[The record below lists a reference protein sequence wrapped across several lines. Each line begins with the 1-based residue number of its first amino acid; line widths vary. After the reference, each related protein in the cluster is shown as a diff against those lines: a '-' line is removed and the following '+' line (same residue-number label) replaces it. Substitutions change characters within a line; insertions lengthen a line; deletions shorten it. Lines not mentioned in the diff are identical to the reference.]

1 MGYNSDDK
9 IFIGEVGCIGVTVN
23 SLKDF
28 EKVFE
33 GISLDNVSTSM
44 TINAPTAIL
53 LAMYIIVGEKQGVK
67 PDQLEVTV
75 QNNILKEY
83 IARGTYIFPPKP
95 SLYLT
100 ADVIEYCSKNLPR
113 INTISISGYHMRG
126 IIKSLKEL
134 KEERNEQLLQ
144 EKLKELKKVALW
156 LENIMPIMIEIVKTY
171 ATIQEICDV
180 LREVFG
186 EFQNP
191 QIF

>member
-67 PDQLEVTV
+67 PNQLE
-75 QNNILKEY
+75 
-83 IARGTYIFPPKP
+83 IF
-95 SLYLT
+95 
-100 ADVIEYCSKNLPR
+100 
-113 INTISISGYHMRG
+113 
-126 IIKSLKEL
+126 
-134 KEERNEQLLQ
+134 
-144 EKLKELKKVALW
+144 
-156 LENIMPIMIEIVKTY
+156 
-171 ATIQEICDV
+171 
-180 LREVFG
+180 
-186 EFQNP
+186 
-191 QIF
+191 IFNGRCN